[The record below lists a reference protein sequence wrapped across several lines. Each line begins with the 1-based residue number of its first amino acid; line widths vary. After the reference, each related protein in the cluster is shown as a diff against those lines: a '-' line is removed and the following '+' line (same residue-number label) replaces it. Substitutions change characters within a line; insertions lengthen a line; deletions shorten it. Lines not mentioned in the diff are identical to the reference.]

1 MRKLT
6 LTMLM
11 LLIAIC
17 IFPLQSA
24 ISSEKGGLLEANW
37 DSILQ
42 KSNGQT
48 INMYMWGGNNGT
60 NLYIDEWI
68 APRMKKEYGITIR
81 RIPVTDIRQI
91 INKLLTEKAM
101 KKLEGSADIIWI
113 NGENFKLARE
123 NDLLFGPF
131 TGKLPN
137 YLKYVDMAAEDLNFD
152 FNYPTDGYEAPWGK
166 AQFIFVYDS
175 NNIQIPPKS
184 IGELGRWIREHP
196 GRFTYPAPPDFTGS
210 SFVRHVLLEEYGGY
224 KRYQEKKQQG
234 ILDNSN
240 EKAWNF
246 LNDIKPYLWR
256 KGTTYPDGIGVL
268 DQLYANG
275 EVWITMN
282 YNPLHALN
290 QINNGLFPD
299 SSRTFVLEGG
309 TFSNT
314 HYLAIPFNS
323 TKREG
328 AMVAI
333 DLFLSPEAQ
342 IEKFK
347 PGVWGDGMVV
357 DTSRIT
363 IKQKEL
369 LETIDLGQ
377 SVIAPQILQN
387 YGVPEFSSDYID
399 SLEKEWLENV
409 GKK

>member
-6 LTMLM
+6 LIMLM
-11 LLIAIC
+11 FLIAIC
-17 IFPLQSA
+17 IFPLKWA
-24 ISSEKGGLLEANW
+24 ISGEKGDLLDESW
-37 DSILQ
+37 DFILQ

-48 INMYMWGGNNGT
+48 VKMYMWGGNNGT
-60 NLYIDEWI
+60 NLYIDKWI
-68 APRMKKEYGITIR
+68 APRLKKKYDITIR

-91 INKLLTEKAM
+91 INKLLTEKTM
-101 KKLEGSADIIWI
+101 KKLDGSADILWI

-123 NDLLFGPF
+123 NNLLFGPF

-137 YLKYVDMAAEDLNFD
+137 YTRYFDMEAEDLNFD
-152 FNYPTDGYEAPWGK
+152 FNYPTEGYEAPWGK
-166 AQFIFVYDS
+166 SQFIFVYDS
-175 NNIQIPPKS
+175 KKIQTPPES
-184 IGELGRWIREHP
+184 IGELGQWVREHP

-224 KRYQEKKQQG
+224 KGYQEKKQQD

-240 EKAWNF
+240 KNAWNF
-246 LNDIKPYLWR
+246 LNEIKPYLWR

-314 HYLAIPFNS
+314 HYLAVPFNS
-323 TKREG
+323 TKKEG

-347 PGVWGDGMVV
+347 PDVWGDGMVL
-357 DTSRIT
+357 DTSRIP
-363 IKQKEL
+363 IHQKEL
-369 LETIDLGQ
+369 LKTIDLGP
-377 SVIAPQILQN
+377 SVIAPEILQN
-387 YGVPEFSSDYID
+387 YGVPEFPSDYID
-399 SLEKEWLENV
+399 SMEKEWLENV

>member
-1 MRKLT
+1 
-6 LTMLM
+6 MLIF
-11 LLIAIC
+11 LIATY
-17 IFPLQSA
+17 IFPLQRA
-24 ISSEKGGLLEANW
+24 ISAEKGDLLEESW
-37 DSILQ
+37 TSILQ
-42 KSNGQT
+42 KRNGQT
-48 INMYMWGGNNGT
+48 DNTYMWGGNNGT

-68 APRMKKEYGITIR
+68 APRLKKEYDITIR

-91 INKLLTEKAM
+91 INKLLTEKTM

-123 NDLLFGPF
+123 NNLLFGPF

-137 YLKYVDMAAEDLNFD
+137 YTKYIDMEAEDLNFD
-152 FNYPTDGYEAPWGK
+152 FNYPTDGYEAPWGRS
-166 AQFIFVYDS
+166 QFIFVYDS
-175 NNIQIPPKS
+175 KKIQTPPESMGK
-184 IGELGRWIREHP
+184 LGQWIREHP

-224 KRYQEKKQQG
+224 EGYQEKKQQG

-240 EKAWNF
+240 KNAWNF
-246 LNDIKPYLWR
+246 LNEIKPYLWR

-290 QINNGLFPD
+290 QVNNGLFPD

-323 TKREG
+323 TKKEG
-328 AMVAI
+328 AMVVI

-347 PGVWGDGMVV
+347 PDVWGDGMVI
-357 DTSRIT
+357 DTSTIS
-363 IKQKEL
+363 IKQQQL
-369 LETIDLGQ
+369 LKTMDLGP
-377 SVIAPQILQN
+377 SVIPPQILQN

-399 SLEKEWLENV
+399 SMEKEWLENV

>member
-6 LTMLM
+6 LIMLM
-11 LLIAIC
+11 LLITIC
-17 IFPLQSA
+17 IFPLQKA
-24 ISSEKGGLLEANW
+24 IPREKGGILEANW

-48 INMYMWGGNNGT
+48 VNMYMWGGNNGT

-210 SFVRHVLLEEYGGY
+210 SFIRHVLLEEYGGY
-224 KRYQEKKQQG
+224 KRYQEKKQKG

-290 QINNGLFPD
+290 QINNGLFPN

-387 YGVPEFSSDYID
+387 YSVPEFSSDYID